1 VKPRPGGQWPVRLA
15 FRVTPGSIG
24 VLEVRGEERVVLPVA
39 QAAAQP
45 IDLELTPG
53 VYIATTVQL
62 KVHWS
67 AR

>member
-1 VKPRPGGQWPVRLA
+1 VRIA

-24 VLEVRGEERVVLPVA
+24 VLEVRGEERMVMPVA
-39 QAAAQP
+39 QEGGQP
-45 IDLELTPG
+45 IDLELAPG

>member
-1 VKPRPGGQWPVRLA
+1 
-15 FRVTPGSIG
+15 
-24 VLEVRGEERVVLPVA
+24 VRGEERVVLPVA

>member
-1 VKPRPGGQWPVRLA
+1 VRIA

-24 VLEVRGEERVVLPVA
+24 VLEVRGEERMVMPVA
-39 QAAAQP
+39 QAGGQP
-45 IDLELTPG
+45 IDLELAPG
-53 VYIATTVQL
+53 IYIGTTVKL

>member
-1 VKPRPGGQWPVRLA
+1 MRMA

-24 VLEVRGEERVVLPVA
+24 VLEVRGEQRMVMPVA
-39 QAAAQP
+39 QEGATP
-45 IDLELTPG
+45 IDLELVPG
-53 VYIATTVQL
+53 VYTATTAQL